1 MKLNKLFTFTLA
13 ALAMAACSNDDEPG
27 IGGGGQKGEI
37 IDAISI
43 AFTNSVA
50 PATRA
55 DKGEIEGVGTE
66 NNVYVAYL
74 FAKENDPQHEGAKVG
89 DWTVKRVAGD
99 SNAEDAD
106 VIAAIGEGDVA
117 TPGTKKNMCTFNGVR
132 QGDSVYVIVNDPQ
145 MTLATAQTLAH
156 QADKSEAAIR
166 AYISNLSKSYLND
179 LTVTADGKQT
189 KKYIMAGVSAIPT
202 NPNIPNGSTVKVSI
216 PLNRELAKV
225 FFNASVTTN
234 PVYEAYGKMAIKDA
248 NWDPTAGGIKD
259 PDGIVV
265 VRIPRRVSP
274 FTAQARDWYFP
285 QSADATA
292 KDWDVEGWLKAFA
305 GEKESAPGTAEVAGA
320 TPALNKG
327 EYNADAKEYRLTWV
341 VGEKA
346 LTDGEKANANSMV
359 YVKSDKLYSPYF
371 YVTPNYANN
380 AGCATVVVTQAT
392 YIGANTLL
400 EPTIT
405 EQMLKEA
412 LADVTFQ
419 TATSTDGSVTYDKLA
434 ADFWNTGANVTALVA
449 FLETNEA
456 YKLALRGETEQAKKE
471 AAITIKPNDKR
482 YYRADVANYSDDET
496 TSMKITERNTFY
508 HITGTITT
516 LGAKTI
522 EDAINSD
529 NIDMLVQV
537 VVKPWKYVVNN
548 INM

>member
-27 IGGGGQKGEI
+27 IDKGGQKGEL

-43 AFTNSVA
+43 AFTSSSA

-55 DKGEIEGVGTE
+55 DKGEIEGTGSE
-66 NNVYVAYL
+66 NDVYVAYL
-74 FAKENDPQHEGAKVG
+74 FAKENDPLHEGAKVG

-99 SNAEDAD
+99 ANAEDKD
-106 VIAAIGEGDVA
+106 VTTAITGGDVA

-132 QGDSVYVIVNDPQ
+132 QGDSVYVVVNDPQ

-156 QADKSEAAIR
+156 QGDKSEAAIR

-179 LTVTADGKQT
+179 LTVAIDGKQ
-189 KKYIMAGVSAIPT
+189 KGKYIMAGVSAIPT

-234 PVYEAYGKMAIKDA
+234 PVYEAYGKMAIEDTEWKPDG
-248 NWDPTAGGIKD
+248 TTED
-259 PDGIVV
+259 PDGSVV

-274 FTAQARDWYFP
+274 FKAQARDWYFP

-292 KDWDVEGWLKAFA
+292 KDWNVENWLKAFA
-305 GEKESAPGTAEVAGA
+305 GEKESAPTVAEVAGT

-327 EYNADAKEYRLTWV
+327 ECNADAKEYRLTWV

-346 LTDGEKANANSMV
+346 LADGGTPKETSIV

-371 YVTPNYANN
+371 YVTPNYADN

-405 EQMLKEA
+405 EEMLDKA
-412 LADVTFQ
+412 LQNDAFK
-419 TATSTDGSVTYDKLA
+419 TATSTDGTTKYDKLA
-434 ADFWNTGANVTALVA
+434 ADFWNTEKNVDALVA
-449 FLETNEA
+449 FLNTDEA
-456 YKLALRGETEQAKKE
+456 YKLALRGETEIAKQR
-471 AAITIKPNDKR
+471 AAITIQKNDKR

-516 LGAKTI
+516 LGAKSI

>member
-27 IGGGGQKGEI
+27 IDKGGQKGEL

-43 AFTNSVA
+43 AFTSSSA

-99 SNAEDAD
+99 SNTDDKD
-106 VIAAIGEGDVA
+106 VAAAIGEGDVA

-132 QGDSVYVIVNDPQ
+132 QGDSVYVVVNDPQ

-156 QADKSEAAIR
+156 QGDKSEAAIR
-166 AYISNLSKSYLND
+166 AYISNLSKSYLNE
-179 LTVTADGKQT
+179 LTVTKDGTQD

-234 PVYEAYGKMAIKDA
+234 PVYEAYGKMAIKDTE
-248 NWDPTAGGIKD
+248 WKPDGTTED

-292 KDWDVEGWLKAFA
+292 KDWNVEDWLKAFA
-305 GEKESAPGTAEVAGA
+305 GEKESVPGTAEASGA
-320 TPALNKG
+320 PALNKG

-341 VGEKA
+341 VGEKELA
-346 LTDGEKANANSMV
+346 DGIAPAAASMV

-371 YVTPNYANN
+371 YVTPNYADN

-392 YIGANTLL
+392 YIGVNTLL

-405 EQMLKEA
+405 EEMLDKA
-412 LADVTFQ
+412 LQNDAFK
-419 TATSTDGSVTYDKLA
+419 TATSTDGTTKYDKLA
-434 ADFWNTGANVTALVA
+434 ADFWNTDKNVEALVA
-449 FLETNEA
+449 FLETDEA
-456 YKLALRGETEQAKKE
+456 YKLALRGETDPAKKK
-471 AAITIKPNDKR
+471 AAITIQKNDKR

-516 LGAKTI
+516 LGAKSI

>member
-27 IGGGGQKGEI
+27 IDKGGQKGEL

-43 AFTNSVA
+43 AFTSSSA

-55 DKGEIEGVGTE
+55 DKGEIEGTGSE
-66 NNVYVAYL
+66 NDVYVAYL
-74 FAKENDPQHEGAKVG
+74 FAKENDPLHEGAKVG

-99 SNAEDAD
+99 ANAEDKD
-106 VIAAIGEGDVA
+106 VTTAITGGDVA

-132 QGDSVYVIVNDPQ
+132 QGDSVYVVVNDPQ

-156 QADKSEAAIR
+156 QGDKSEAAIR

-179 LTVTADGKQT
+179 LTVAIDGKQ
-189 KKYIMAGVSAIPT
+189 KGKYIMAGVSAIPT

-234 PVYEAYGKMAIKDA
+234 PVYEAYGKMAIEDTEWKPDG
-248 NWDPTAGGIKD
+248 TTED

-274 FTAQARDWYFP
+274 FKAQARDWYFP

-292 KDWDVEGWLKAFA
+292 KDWNVENWLKAFA
-305 GEKESAPGTAEVAGA
+305 GEKESAPGTAEVAGT

-327 EYNADAKEYRLTWV
+327 ECNADAKEYRLTWV

-346 LTDGEKANANSMV
+346 LADGGTPKETSIV

-371 YVTPNYANN
+371 YVTPNYADN

-405 EQMLKEA
+405 EEMLDKA
-412 LADVTFQ
+412 LQNDAFK
-419 TATSTDGSVTYDKLA
+419 TATSTDGTTKYDKLA
-434 ADFWNTGANVTALVA
+434 ADFWNTEKNVDALVA
-449 FLETNEA
+449 FLNTDEA
-456 YKLALRGETEQAKKE
+456 YKLALRGETEIAKQR
-471 AAITIKPNDKR
+471 AAITIQKNDKR

-516 LGAKTI
+516 LGAKSI

>member
-13 ALAMAACSNDDEPG
+13 VLAMAACSNDDEPG
-27 IGGGGQKGEI
+27 IDKGGQKGEL

-43 AFTNSVA
+43 AFTSSSA

-55 DKGEIEGVGTE
+55 DKGEIEGTGSE
-66 NNVYVAYL
+66 NDVYVAYL
-74 FAKENDPQHEGAKVG
+74 FAKENDPLHEGAKVG

-99 SNAEDAD
+99 ANAEDKD
-106 VIAAIGEGDVA
+106 VTTAITGGDVA

-132 QGDSVYVIVNDPQ
+132 QGDSVYVVVNDPQ

-156 QADKSEAAIR
+156 QGDKSEAAIR

-179 LTVTADGKQT
+179 LTVAIDGKQ
-189 KKYIMAGVSAIPT
+189 KGKYIMAGVSAIPT

-234 PVYEAYGKMAIKDA
+234 PVYEAYGKMAIEDTEWKPDG
-248 NWDPTAGGIKD
+248 TTED

-274 FTAQARDWYFP
+274 FKAQARDWYFP

-292 KDWDVEGWLKAFA
+292 KDWNVENWLKAFA
-305 GEKESAPGTAEVAGA
+305 GEKESAPTVAEVAGT

-327 EYNADAKEYRLTWV
+327 ECNADAKEYRLTWV

-346 LTDGEKANANSMV
+346 LADGGTPKETSIV

-371 YVTPNYANN
+371 YVTPNYADN

-405 EQMLKEA
+405 EEMLDKA
-412 LADVTFQ
+412 LQNDAFK
-419 TATSTDGSVTYDKLA
+419 TATSTDGTTKYDKLA
-434 ADFWNTGANVTALVA
+434 ADFWNTEKNVDALVA
-449 FLETNEA
+449 FLNTDEA
-456 YKLALRGETEQAKKE
+456 YKLALRGETEIAKQR
-471 AAITIKPNDKR
+471 AAITIQKNDKR

-516 LGAKTI
+516 LGAKSI

>member
-27 IGGGGQKGEI
+27 IDKGGQKGEL

-43 AFTNSVA
+43 AFTSSSA

-55 DKGEIEGVGTE
+55 DKGEIEGTGSE
-66 NNVYVAYL
+66 NDVYVAYL
-74 FAKENDPQHEGAKVG
+74 FAKENDPLHEGAKVG

-99 SNAEDAD
+99 SSADKDED
-106 VIAAIGEGDVA
+106 VSTAILGGDVA

-132 QGDSVYVIVNDPQ
+132 QGDSVYVVVNDPQ

-156 QADKSEAAIR
+156 QGDKSEAAIR

-179 LTVTADGKQT
+179 LTVAIDGNQD

-248 NWDPTAGGIKD
+248 EWENPTGTKD

-305 GEKESAPGTAEVAGA
+305 GEKESAPTVAEVAGT

-346 LTDGEKANANSMV
+346 LADGGTPAAASMV

-371 YVTPNYANN
+371 YVTPNYADN

-412 LADVTFQ
+412 LLDSDFK
-419 TATSTDGSVTYDKLA
+419 TATSTDGVTYDKLA
-434 ADFWNTGANVTALVA
+434 ADFWNTDKNVEALVT
-449 FLETNEA
+449 FLEKNPT
-456 YKLALRGETEQAKKE
+456 YKLALRDETELTKKK
-471 AAITIKPNDKR
+471 AAITIRPNDKR

-516 LGAKTI
+516 LGVKSI

>member
-27 IGGGGQKGEI
+27 IDKGGQKGEL

-43 AFTNSVA
+43 AFTSSSA

-55 DKGEIEGVGTE
+55 DKGEIEGTGSE
-66 NNVYVAYL
+66 NDVYVAYL
-74 FAKENDPQHEGAKVG
+74 FAKENEPLHEGAKVG

-99 SNAEDAD
+99 ANAEDKD
-106 VIAAIGEGDVA
+106 VATAITGGDVA

-132 QGDSVYVIVNDPQ
+132 QGDSVYVVVNDPQ

-156 QADKSEAAIR
+156 QGDKSEAAIR
-166 AYISNLSKSYLND
+166 AYISNLSKSYLNE
-179 LTVTADGKQT
+179 LTVTTDGTQD

-234 PVYEAYGKMAIKDA
+234 PVYEAYGKMAIQDTEWKPDG
-248 NWDPTAGGIKD
+248 TTED

-274 FTAQARDWYFP
+274 FKAQARDWYFP

-292 KDWDVEGWLKAFA
+292 KDWNVEDWLKAFA
-305 GEKESAPGTAEVAGA
+305 GEKNSEPAVAEVSG

-346 LTDGEKANANSMV
+346 LADGGTPTSMV

-371 YVTPNYANN
+371 YVTPNYADN

-405 EQMLKEA
+405 EEMLDKA
-412 LADVTFQ
+412 LQNDAFK
-419 TATSTDGSVTYDKLA
+419 TATSTDGTTKYDKLA
-434 ADFWNTGANVTALVA
+434 ADFWNTDKNVDALVA
-449 FLETNEA
+449 FLNTDEA
-456 YKLALRGETEQAKKE
+456 YKLALRGETEIAKQR
-471 AAITIKPNDKR
+471 AAITIQKNDKR

-516 LGAKTI
+516 LGAKSI

>member
-27 IGGGGQKGEI
+27 IDKGGQKGEL

-43 AFTNSVA
+43 AFTSSSA
-50 PATRA
+50 PATHA
-55 DKGEIEGVGTE
+55 DKGEIEGTGSE
-66 NNVYVAYL
+66 NDVYVAYL
-74 FAKENDPQHEGAKVG
+74 FAKENDPLHEGAKVG

-99 SNAEDAD
+99 ANAEDKD
-106 VIAAIGEGDVA
+106 VTTAITGGDVA

-132 QGDSVYVIVNDPQ
+132 QGDSVYVVVNDPQ

-156 QADKSEAAIR
+156 QGDKSEAAIR

-179 LTVTADGKQT
+179 LTVAIDGKQ
-189 KKYIMAGVSAIPT
+189 KGKYIMAGVSAIPT

-234 PVYEAYGKMAIKDA
+234 PVYEAYGKMAIEDTEWKPDG
-248 NWDPTAGGIKD
+248 TTED

-274 FTAQARDWYFP
+274 FKAQARDWYFP

-292 KDWDVEGWLKAFA
+292 KDWNVENWLKAFA
-305 GEKESAPGTAEVAGA
+305 GEKESAPTVAEVAGT

-327 EYNADAKEYRLTWV
+327 ECNADAKEYRLTWV

-346 LTDGEKANANSMV
+346 LADGGTPKETSIV

-371 YVTPNYANN
+371 YVTPNYADN

-405 EQMLKEA
+405 EEMLDKA
-412 LADVTFQ
+412 LQNDAFK
-419 TATSTDGSVTYDKLA
+419 TATSTDGTTKYDKLA
-434 ADFWNTGANVTALVA
+434 ADFWNTEKNVDALVA
-449 FLETNEA
+449 FLNTDEA
-456 YKLALRGETEQAKKE
+456 YKLALRGETEIAKQR
-471 AAITIKPNDKR
+471 AAITIQKNDKR

-516 LGAKTI
+516 LGAKSI

>member
-27 IGGGGQKGEI
+27 IDKGGQKGEL

-43 AFTNSVA
+43 AFTSSSA

-99 SNAEDAD
+99 SNTDDKD
-106 VIAAIGEGDVA
+106 VAAAIGEGDVA

-132 QGDSVYVIVNDPQ
+132 QGDSVYVVVNDPQ

-156 QADKSEAAIR
+156 QGDKSEAAIR
-166 AYISNLSKSYLND
+166 AYISNLSKSYLNE
-179 LTVTADGKQT
+179 LTVTKDGTQD

-234 PVYEAYGKMAIKDA
+234 PVYEAYGKMAIKDTE
-248 NWDPTAGGIKD
+248 WKPDGTTED

-292 KDWDVEGWLKAFA
+292 KDWNVEDWLKAFA
-305 GEKESAPGTAEVAGA
+305 GEKESVPGTAEASGA
-320 TPALNKG
+320 PALNKG

-341 VGEKA
+341 VGEKELA
-346 LTDGEKANANSMV
+346 DGIAPAAASMV
-359 YVKSDKLYSPYF
+359 YVKSGKLYSPYF
-371 YVTPNYANN
+371 YVTPNYADN

-392 YIGANTLL
+392 YIGVNTLL

-405 EQMLKEA
+405 EEMLDKA
-412 LADVTFQ
+412 LQNDAFK
-419 TATSTDGSVTYDKLA
+419 TATSTDGTTKYDKLA
-434 ADFWNTGANVTALVA
+434 ADFWNTDKNVEALVA
-449 FLETNEA
+449 FLETDEA
-456 YKLALRGETEQAKKE
+456 YKLALRGETDPAKKK
-471 AAITIKPNDKR
+471 AAITIQKNDKR

-516 LGAKTI
+516 LGAKSI

>member
-27 IGGGGQKGEI
+27 IDKGGQKGEL

-43 AFTNSVA
+43 AFTSSSA

-55 DKGEIEGVGTE
+55 DKGEIEGTGSE
-66 NNVYVAYL
+66 NDVYVAYL
-74 FAKENDPQHEGAKVG
+74 FAKENEPLHEGAKVG

-99 SNAEDAD
+99 SSVDKDED
-106 VIAAIGEGDVA
+106 VSTAIQGGDVA

-132 QGDSVYVIVNDPQ
+132 QGDSVYVVVNDPQ

-156 QADKSEAAIR
+156 QGDKSEAAIR

-179 LTVTADGKQT
+179 LTVAIDGKQ
-189 KKYIMAGVSAIPT
+189 KGKYIMAGVSAIPT

-234 PVYEAYGKMAIKDA
+234 PVYEAYGKMAIKDTE
-248 NWDPTAGGIKD
+248 WKPDGTTED

-274 FTAQARDWYFP
+274 FKAQARDWYFP

-305 GEKESAPGTAEVAGA
+305 GESQSAPGTPEVSG

-327 EYNADAKEYRLTWV
+327 EHNADAKEYRLTWV

-346 LTDGEKANANSMV
+346 LADGGTPQETSIV

-371 YVTPNYANN
+371 YVTPNYADN

-405 EQMLKEA
+405 EEMLDKA
-412 LADVTFQ
+412 LQNDAFK
-419 TATSTDGSVTYDKLA
+419 TATSTDGTTKYDKLA
-434 ADFWNTGANVTALVA
+434 ADFWNTEKNVDALVA
-449 FLETNEA
+449 FLNTEEA
-456 YKLALRGETEQAKKE
+456 YKLALRGETEIAKQR
-471 AAITIKPNDKR
+471 AAITIQKNDKR

-516 LGAKTI
+516 LGAKSI

>member
-27 IGGGGQKGEI
+27 IDKGGQKGEL

-43 AFTNSVA
+43 AFTSSSA

-55 DKGEIEGVGTE
+55 DKGEIEGTGSE
-66 NNVYVAYL
+66 NDVYVAYL
-74 FAKENDPQHEGAKVG
+74 FAKENDPLHEGAKVG

-99 SNAEDAD
+99 ANAEDKD
-106 VIAAIGEGDVA
+106 VTTAITGGDVA

-132 QGDSVYVIVNDPQ
+132 QGDSVYVVVNDPQ

-156 QADKSEAAIR
+156 QGDKSEAAIR

-179 LTVTADGKQT
+179 LTVAIDGKQ
-189 KKYIMAGVSAIPT
+189 KGKYIMAGVSAIPT

-234 PVYEAYGKMAIKDA
+234 PVYEAYGKMAIEDTEWKPDG
-248 NWDPTAGGIKD
+248 TTED

-274 FTAQARDWYFP
+274 FKAQARDWYFP

-292 KDWDVEGWLKAFA
+292 KDWNVENWLKAFA
-305 GEKESAPGTAEVAGA
+305 GEKESAPTVAEVAGT

-327 EYNADAKEYRLTWV
+327 ECNADAKEYRLTWV

-346 LTDGEKANANSMV
+346 LADGGTPKETSIV

-371 YVTPNYANN
+371 YVTPNYADN

-405 EQMLKEA
+405 EEMLDKA
-412 LADVTFQ
+412 LQNDAFK
-419 TATSTDGSVTYDKLA
+419 TATSTDGTTKYDKLA
-434 ADFWNTGANVTALVA
+434 ADFWNTEKNVDALVA
-449 FLETNEA
+449 FLNTDEA
-456 YKLALRGETEQAKKE
+456 YKLALRGETEIAKQR
-471 AAITIKPNDKR
+471 AAITIQKNDKR

-516 LGAKTI
+516 LGAKSI

>member
-37 IDAISI
+37 IDAINI
-43 AFTNSVA
+43 AFTNSTA

-99 SNAEDAD
+99 NNAEDAD
-106 VIAAIGEGDVA
+106 VVAAIGEGDVA

-166 AYISNLSKSYLND
+166 GYISNLSKSYLND
-179 LTVTADGKQT
+179 LTVTADGKQA

-234 PVYEAYGKMAIKDA
+234 PVYEAYGKMAIKDTE
-248 NWDPTAGGIKD
+248 WKPDGSTAD
-259 PDGIVV
+259 ADGIVV

-305 GEKESAPGTAEVAGA
+305 GEKESVPGTAEAAG

-346 LTDGEKANANSMV
+346 LTDGEKASESSMV

-371 YVTPNYANN
+371 YVTPNYADN

-392 YIGANTLL
+392 YIGTNTLL

-412 LADVTFQ
+412 LADVDFQ
-419 TATSTDGSVTYDKLA
+419 TTTSTNGSVTYDKLA

-449 FLETNEA
+449 FLETNET

-516 LGAKTI
+516 LGAKSI

>member
-27 IGGGGQKGEI
+27 IDKGGQKGEL

-43 AFTNSVA
+43 AFTSSSA

-55 DKGEIEGVGTE
+55 DKGEIEGTGSE
-66 NNVYVAYL
+66 NDVYVAYL
-74 FAKENDPQHEGAKVG
+74 FAKENEPLHEGAKVG

-99 SNAEDAD
+99 SSADKDED
-106 VIAAIGEGDVA
+106 VSTAIQGGDVA

-132 QGDSVYVIVNDPQ
+132 QGDSVYVVVNDPQ

-156 QADKSEAAIR
+156 QGDKSEAAIR

-179 LTVTADGKQT
+179 LTVATDGTQD

-234 PVYEAYGKMAIKDA
+234 PVYEAYGKMAIQDTEWKPDGT
-248 NWDPTAGGIKD
+248 TAD

-274 FTAQARDWYFP
+274 FKAQARDWYFP

-292 KDWDVEGWLKAFA
+292 KDWNVEGWLKAFA
-305 GEKESAPGTAEVAGA
+305 GESQSAPGTPEVSG
-320 TPALNKG
+320 TSALNKE
-327 EYNADAKEYRLTWV
+327 EYNADAKEYRLTWI

-346 LTDGEKANANSMV
+346 LADGGTPTSMV

-371 YVTPNYANN
+371 YVTPNYADN

-392 YIGANTLL
+392 YIGLNTLL

-405 EQMLKEA
+405 EQMLSEA
-412 LADVTFQ
+412 LDDSDFQ
-419 TATSTDGSVTYDKLA
+419 TATSTDGSVKYDKLA

-449 FLETNEA
+449 FLEKNAT

-516 LGAKTI
+516 LGAKSI

>member
-27 IGGGGQKGEI
+27 IDKGGQKGEL

-43 AFTNSVA
+43 AFTSSSA

-55 DKGEIEGVGTE
+55 DKGEIEGTGSE
-66 NNVYVAYL
+66 NDVYVAYL
-74 FAKENDPQHEGAKVG
+74 FAKENDPLHEGAKVG

-99 SNAEDAD
+99 ANAEDKD
-106 VIAAIGEGDVA
+106 VTTAITGGDVA

-132 QGDSVYVIVNDPQ
+132 QGDSVYVVVNDPQ

-156 QADKSEAAIR
+156 QGDKSEAAIR

-179 LTVTADGKQT
+179 LTVAIDGKQ
-189 KKYIMAGVSAIPT
+189 KGKYIMAGVSAIPT

-234 PVYEAYGKMAIKDA
+234 PVYEAYGKMAIEDTEWKPDG
-248 NWDPTAGGIKD
+248 TTED

-274 FTAQARDWYFP
+274 FKAQARDWYFP

-305 GEKESAPGTAEVAGA
+305 GESQSVPGTAEVPG
-320 TPALNKG
+320 TTLALNKG

-346 LTDGEKANANSMV
+346 LADGATPAAASMV

-371 YVTPNYANN
+371 YVTPNYADN

-392 YIGANTLL
+392 YIGSNTLL

-405 EQMLKEA
+405 EEMLDKA
-412 LADVTFQ
+412 LQNDAFK
-419 TATSTDGSVTYDKLA
+419 TATSTDGTTKYDKLA
-434 ADFWNTGANVTALVA
+434 ADFWDDETNVDALVA
-449 FLETNEA
+449 FLNTDEA
-456 YKLALRGETEQAKKE
+456 YKLALRGETEIANQR
-471 AAITIKPNDKR
+471 AAITIQKNDKR

-516 LGAKTI
+516 LGAKSI

>member
-1 MKLNKLFTFTLA
+1 M
-13 ALAMAACSNDDEPG
+13 E
-27 IGGGGQKGEI
+27 
-37 IDAISI
+37 
-43 AFTNSVA
+43 
-50 PATRA
+50 
-55 DKGEIEGVGTE
+55 
-66 NNVYVAYL
+66 
-74 FAKENDPQHEGAKVG
+74 
-89 DWTVKRVAGD
+89 
-99 SNAEDAD
+99 
-106 VIAAIGEGDVA
+106 
-117 TPGTKKNMCTFNGVR
+117 
-132 QGDSVYVIVNDPQ
+132 
-145 MTLATAQTLAH
+145 
-156 QADKSEAAIR
+156 
-166 AYISNLSKSYLND
+166 
-179 LTVTADGKQT
+179 
-189 KKYIMAGVSAIPT
+189 
-202 NPNIPNGSTVKVSI
+202 
-216 PLNRELAKV
+216 
-225 FFNASVTTN
+225 
-234 PVYEAYGKMAIKDA
+234 IKDTE
-248 NWDPTAGGIKD
+248 WKPDGTTAD

-292 KDWDVEGWLKAFA
+292 KDWDVEHWLKAFA
-305 GEKESAPGTAEVAGA
+305 GEKESAPTVAEVPGT

-341 VGEKA
+341 VGEKELA
-346 LTDGEKANANSMV
+346 DGVTPQETSMV

-371 YVTPNYANN
+371 YVTPNYADN

-405 EQMLKEA
+405 EEMLDKA
-412 LADVTFQ
+412 LRNDAFK
-419 TATSTDGSVTYDKLA
+419 TATSTDGTTKYDKLA
-434 ADFWNTGANVTALVA
+434 ADFWNAEKNVDALVA
-449 FLETNEA
+449 FLNTDEA
-456 YKLALRGETEQAKKE
+456 YKLALRGETEIAKQR
-471 AAITIKPNDKR
+471 AAITIQKNDKR

-516 LGAKTI
+516 LGAKSI

>member
-27 IGGGGQKGEI
+27 IDKGGQKGEL

-43 AFTNSVA
+43 AFTSSSA

-55 DKGEIEGVGTE
+55 DKGEIEGTGSE
-66 NNVYVAYL
+66 NDVYVAYL
-74 FAKENDPQHEGAKVG
+74 FAKENDPLHEGAKVG

-99 SNAEDAD
+99 ANAEDKD
-106 VIAAIGEGDVA
+106 VTTAITGGDVA

-132 QGDSVYVIVNDPQ
+132 QGDSVYVVVNDPQ

-156 QADKSEAAIR
+156 QGDKSEAAIR

-179 LTVTADGKQT
+179 LTVAIDGKQ
-189 KKYIMAGVSAIPT
+189 KGKYIMAGVSAIPT

-234 PVYEAYGKMAIKDA
+234 PVYEAYGKMAIEDTEWKPDG
-248 NWDPTAGGIKD
+248 TIED

-274 FTAQARDWYFP
+274 FKAQARDWYFP

-292 KDWDVEGWLKAFA
+292 KDWNVENWLKAFA
-305 GEKESAPGTAEVAGA
+305 GEKESAPTVAEVAGT

-327 EYNADAKEYRLTWV
+327 ECNADAKEYRLTWV

-346 LTDGEKANANSMV
+346 LADGGTPKETSIV

-371 YVTPNYANN
+371 YVTPNYADN

-405 EQMLKEA
+405 EEMLDKA
-412 LADVTFQ
+412 LQNDAFK
-419 TATSTDGSVTYDKLA
+419 TATSTDGTTKYDKLA
-434 ADFWNTGANVTALVA
+434 ADFWNTEKNVDALVA
-449 FLETNEA
+449 FLNTDEA
-456 YKLALRGETEQAKKE
+456 YKLALRGETEIAKQR
-471 AAITIKPNDKR
+471 AAITIQKNDKR

-516 LGAKTI
+516 LGAKSI

>member
-27 IGGGGQKGEI
+27 IDKGGQKGEL

-43 AFTNSVA
+43 AFTSSSA

-55 DKGEIEGVGTE
+55 DKGEIEGTGSE
-66 NNVYVAYL
+66 NDVYVAYL
-74 FAKENDPQHEGAKVG
+74 FAKENDPLHEGAKVG

-99 SNAEDAD
+99 SSADKDED
-106 VIAAIGEGDVA
+106 VSTAIQGGDVA

-132 QGDSVYVIVNDPQ
+132 QGDSVYVVVNDPQ

-156 QADKSEAAIR
+156 QGDKSEAAIR
-166 AYISNLSKSYLND
+166 AYISNLSKSYLNE
-179 LTVTADGKQT
+179 LTVTKDGTQD

-234 PVYEAYGKMAIKDA
+234 PVYEAYGKMAIKDTE
-248 NWDPTAGGIKD
+248 WKPDGTTED

-292 KDWDVEGWLKAFA
+292 KDWNVEDWLKAFA
-305 GEKESAPGTAEVAGA
+305 GEKNSEPAVAEASG

-346 LTDGEKANANSMV
+346 LADGATPADASMV

-371 YVTPNYANN
+371 YVTPNYADT

-405 EQMLKEA
+405 EEMLDKA
-412 LADVTFQ
+412 LQNDAFK
-419 TATSTDGSVTYDKLA
+419 TATSTDGSVKYDKLA
-434 ADFWNTGANVTALVA
+434 ADFWNTEKNVDALVA
-449 FLETNEA
+449 FLETDEA
-456 YKLALRGETEQAKKE
+456 YKLALRGETEIAKQR
-471 AAITIKPNDKR
+471 AAITIQKNDKR

-516 LGAKTI
+516 LGAKSI

>member
-37 IDAISI
+37 IDAINI
-43 AFTNSVA
+43 AFTNSTA

-99 SNAEDAD
+99 NNAEDAD
-106 VIAAIGEGDVA
+106 VVAAIGEGDVA

-166 AYISNLSKSYLND
+166 GYISNLSKSYLND
-179 LTVTADGKQT
+179 LTVTADGKQA

-234 PVYEAYGKMAIKDA
+234 PVYEAYGKMAIKDTE
-248 NWDPTAGGIKD
+248 WKPDGSTAD
-259 PDGIVV
+259 ADGIVV

-305 GEKESAPGTAEVAGA
+305 GEKESVPGTAEAAG

-346 LTDGEKANANSMV
+346 LTDGEKASESSMV

-371 YVTPNYANN
+371 YVTPNYADN

-392 YIGANTLL
+392 YIGTNTLL

-412 LADVTFQ
+412 LADATFQ

>member
-27 IGGGGQKGEI
+27 IDKGGQKGEL

-43 AFTNSVA
+43 AFTSSSA

-55 DKGEIEGVGTE
+55 DKGEIEGTGSE
-66 NNVYVAYL
+66 NDVYVAYL
-74 FAKENDPQHEGAKVG
+74 FAKENEPLHEGAKVG

-99 SNAEDAD
+99 ANAEDKD
-106 VIAAIGEGDVA
+106 VATAITGGDVA

-132 QGDSVYVIVNDPQ
+132 QGDSVYVVVNDPQ

-156 QADKSEAAIR
+156 QGDKSEAAIR
-166 AYISNLSKSYLND
+166 AYISNLSKNYLNE
-179 LTVTADGKQT
+179 LTVTRDGTQD

-248 NWDPTAGGIKD
+248 VWENPTGTAD

-274 FTAQARDWYFP
+274 FKAQARDWYFP

-292 KDWDVEGWLKAFA
+292 KDWKVEDWLKAFA
-305 GEKESAPGTAEVAGA
+305 GEQNSAPSTAEVPGT

-327 EYNADAKEYRLTWV
+327 ECNADAKEYRLTWV

-346 LTDGEKANANSMV
+346 LADGDTPQETSIV

-371 YVTPNYANN
+371 YVTPNYADN

-392 YIGANTLL
+392 YIGTHTLL

-405 EQMLKEA
+405 EEMLDKA
-412 LADVTFQ
+412 LQNDAFK
-419 TATSTDGSVTYDKLA
+419 TATSTDGTTKYDKLA
-434 ADFWNTGANVTALVA
+434 ADFWDDETNVDALVA
-449 FLETNEA
+449 FLNTDEA
-456 YKLALRGETEQAKKE
+456 YKLALRGETEIAKQR
-471 AAITIKPNDKR
+471 AAITIQKNDKR

-516 LGAKTI
+516 LGAKSI

>member
-27 IGGGGQKGEI
+27 IDKGGQKGEL

-43 AFTNSVA
+43 AFTSSSA

-55 DKGEIEGVGTE
+55 DKGEIEGTGSE
-66 NNVYVAYL
+66 NDVYVAYL
-74 FAKENDPQHEGAKVG
+74 FAKENEPLHEGAKVG

-99 SNAEDAD
+99 ANAEDKD
-106 VIAAIGEGDVA
+106 VTTAITGGDVA

-132 QGDSVYVIVNDPQ
+132 QGDSVYVVVNDPQ

-156 QADKSEAAIR
+156 QGDKSEAAIR

-179 LTVTADGKQT
+179 LTVAIDGKQ
-189 KKYIMAGVSAIPT
+189 KGKYIMAGVSAIPT

-248 NWDPTAGGIKD
+248 VWENPTGTAD

-274 FTAQARDWYFP
+274 FKAQARDWYFP

-292 KDWDVEGWLKAFA
+292 KDWKVEDWLKAFA
-305 GEKESAPGTAEVAGA
+305 GEQNSAPGTAEVPGT

-327 EYNADAKEYRLTWV
+327 ECNADAKEYRLTWV

-346 LTDGEKANANSMV
+346 LADGDTPQETSIV

-371 YVTPNYANN
+371 YVTPNYADN

-392 YIGANTLL
+392 YIGTHTLL

-405 EQMLKEA
+405 EEMLDKA
-412 LADVTFQ
+412 LQNDAFK
-419 TATSTDGSVTYDKLA
+419 TATSTDGTTKYDKLA
-434 ADFWNTGANVTALVA
+434 ADFWDDETNVDALVA
-449 FLETNEA
+449 FLNTDEA
-456 YKLALRGETEQAKKE
+456 YKLALRGETEIAKQR
-471 AAITIKPNDKR
+471 AAITIQKNDKR

-516 LGAKTI
+516 LGAKSI

>member
-27 IGGGGQKGEI
+27 IDKGGQKGEL

-43 AFTNSVA
+43 AFTSSSA

-55 DKGEIEGVGTE
+55 DKGEIEGTGSE
-66 NNVYVAYL
+66 NDVYVAYL
-74 FAKENDPQHEGAKVG
+74 FAKENDPLHEGAKVG

-99 SNAEDAD
+99 ANAEDKD
-106 VIAAIGEGDVA
+106 VTTAITGGDVA

-132 QGDSVYVIVNDPQ
+132 QGDSVYVVMNDPQ

-156 QADKSEAAIR
+156 QGDKSEAAIR

-179 LTVTADGKQT
+179 LTVAIDGKQ
-189 KKYIMAGVSAIPT
+189 KGKYIMAGVSAIPT

-234 PVYEAYGKMAIKDA
+234 PVYEAYGKMAIEDTEWKPDG
-248 NWDPTAGGIKD
+248 TTED

-274 FTAQARDWYFP
+274 FKAQARDWYFP

-292 KDWDVEGWLKAFA
+292 KDWNVENWLKAFA
-305 GEKESAPGTAEVAGA
+305 GEKESAPTVAEVAGT

-327 EYNADAKEYRLTWV
+327 ECNADAKEYRLTWV

-346 LTDGEKANANSMV
+346 LADGGTPKETSIV

-371 YVTPNYANN
+371 YVTPNYADN

-405 EQMLKEA
+405 EEMLDKA
-412 LADVTFQ
+412 LQNDAFK
-419 TATSTDGSVTYDKLA
+419 TATSTDGTTKYDKLA
-434 ADFWNTGANVTALVA
+434 ADFWNTEKNVDALVA
-449 FLETNEA
+449 FLNTDEA
-456 YKLALRGETEQAKKE
+456 YKLALRGETEIAKQR
-471 AAITIKPNDKR
+471 AAITIQKNDKR

-516 LGAKTI
+516 LGAKSI

>member
-27 IGGGGQKGEI
+27 IDKGGQKGEL

-43 AFTNSVA
+43 AFTSSSA

-55 DKGEIEGVGTE
+55 DKGEIEGTGSE
-66 NNVYVAYL
+66 NDVYVAYL
-74 FAKENDPQHEGAKVG
+74 FAKENDPLHEGTKVG

-99 SNAEDAD
+99 ANAEDKD
-106 VIAAIGEGDVA
+106 VTTAITGGDVA

-132 QGDSVYVIVNDPQ
+132 QGDSVYVVVNDPQ

-156 QADKSEAAIR
+156 QGDKSEAAIR

-179 LTVTADGKQT
+179 LTVAIDGKQ
-189 KKYIMAGVSAIPT
+189 KGKYIMAGVSAIPT

-234 PVYEAYGKMAIKDA
+234 PVYEAYGKMAIEDTEWKPDG
-248 NWDPTAGGIKD
+248 TTED

-274 FTAQARDWYFP
+274 FKAQARDWYFP

-292 KDWDVEGWLKAFA
+292 KDWNVENWLKAFA
-305 GEKESAPGTAEVAGA
+305 GEKESAPTVAEVAGT

-327 EYNADAKEYRLTWV
+327 ECNADAKEYRLTWV

-346 LTDGEKANANSMV
+346 LADGGTPKETSIV

-371 YVTPNYANN
+371 YVTPNYADN

-405 EQMLKEA
+405 EEMLDKA
-412 LADVTFQ
+412 LQNDAFK
-419 TATSTDGSVTYDKLA
+419 TATSTDGTTKYDKLA
-434 ADFWNTGANVTALVA
+434 ADFWNTEKNVDALVA
-449 FLETNEA
+449 FLNTDEA
-456 YKLALRGETEQAKKE
+456 YKLALRGETEIAKQR
-471 AAITIKPNDKR
+471 AAITIQKNDKR

-516 LGAKTI
+516 LGAKSI

>member
-27 IGGGGQKGEI
+27 IDKGGQKGEL

-43 AFTNSVA
+43 AFTSSSA

-55 DKGEIEGVGTE
+55 DKGEIEGTGSE
-66 NNVYVAYL
+66 NDVYVAYL
-74 FAKENDPQHEGAKVG
+74 FAKENDPLHEGAKVG

-99 SNAEDAD
+99 ASADKDED
-106 VIAAIGEGDVA
+106 VSTAIQGGDVA

-132 QGDSVYVIVNDPQ
+132 QGDSVYVVVNDPQ

-156 QADKSEAAIR
+156 QGDKSEAAIR

-179 LTVTADGKQT
+179 LTVAIDGKQ
-189 KKYIMAGVSAIPT
+189 KGKYIMAGVSAIPT

-234 PVYEAYGKMAIKDA
+234 PVYEAYGKMAIKDTE
-248 NWDPTAGGIKD
+248 WKPDGTTED

-305 GEKESAPGTAEVAGA
+305 GESQSAPGTPEVSG

-327 EYNADAKEYRLTWV
+327 EHNADAKEYRLTWV
-341 VGEKA
+341 VGEKELA
-346 LTDGEKANANSMV
+346 DGIAPAATSMV
-359 YVKSDKLYSPYF
+359 YVKSGKLYSPYF
-371 YVTPNYANN
+371 YVTPNYADN

-392 YIGANTLL
+392 YIGVNTLL

-412 LADVTFQ
+412 LLDSDFK
-419 TATSTDGSVTYDKLA
+419 TATSTDGVTYDELA

-449 FLETNEA
+449 FLEKNAT
-456 YKLALRGETEQAKKE
+456 YKLALRGETDPSKKE

-516 LGAKTI
+516 LGAKSI

>member
-27 IGGGGQKGEI
+27 IDKGGQKGEL

-43 AFTNSVA
+43 AFTSSSA

-55 DKGEIEGVGTE
+55 DKGEIEGTGSE
-66 NNVYVAYL
+66 NDVYVAYL

-99 SNAEDAD
+99 ASVDKDED
-106 VIAAIGEGDVA
+106 VSTAIQGGDVA

-132 QGDSVYVIVNDPQ
+132 QGDSVYVVVNDPQ

-156 QADKSEAAIR
+156 QGDKSEAAIR
-166 AYISNLSKSYLND
+166 AYISNLSKSYLNE
-179 LTVTADGKQT
+179 LTVTKDGTQD

-234 PVYEAYGKMAIKDA
+234 PVYEAYGKMAIKDTE
-248 NWDPTAGGIKD
+248 WKPDGTTAD

-292 KDWDVEGWLKAFA
+292 KDWNVEDWLKAFA
-305 GEKESAPGTAEVAGA
+305 GEKESVPGTAEASE

-341 VGEKA
+341 VGEKELA
-346 LTDGEKANANSMV
+346 DGIAPAATSMV
-359 YVKSDKLYSPYF
+359 YVKSGKLYSPYF
-371 YVTPNYANN
+371 YVTPNYADN

-412 LADVTFQ
+412 LLDSDFK
-419 TATSTDGSVTYDKLA
+419 TATSTDGVTYDKLA

-449 FLETNEA
+449 FLEKNAT

-516 LGAKTI
+516 LGAKSI

>member
-1 MKLNKLFTFTLA
+1 
-13 ALAMAACSNDDEPG
+13 
-27 IGGGGQKGEI
+27 
-37 IDAISI
+37 
-43 AFTNSVA
+43 
-50 PATRA
+50 
-55 DKGEIEGVGTE
+55 
-66 NNVYVAYL
+66 
-74 FAKENDPQHEGAKVG
+74 
-89 DWTVKRVAGD
+89 
-99 SNAEDAD
+99 
-106 VIAAIGEGDVA
+106 
-117 TPGTKKNMCTFNGVR
+117 
-132 QGDSVYVIVNDPQ
+132 
-145 MTLATAQTLAH
+145 
-156 QADKSEAAIR
+156 
-166 AYISNLSKSYLND
+166 
-179 LTVTADGKQT
+179 
-189 KKYIMAGVSAIPT
+189 MAGVSAIPT

-234 PVYEAYGKMAIKDA
+234 PVYEAYGKMAIKDGVWE
-248 NWDPTAGGIKD
+248 NPTGTKD

-292 KDWDVEGWLKAFA
+292 KDWNVEDWLKAFA
-305 GEKESAPGTAEVAGA
+305 GEKESVPGTVEASG

-346 LTDGEKANANSMV
+346 LADGDTPADASMV

-371 YVTPNYANN
+371 YVTPNYADN

-412 LADVTFQ
+412 LDDSDFKD
-419 TATSTDGSVTYDKLA
+419 ATSVPAGTTYDKLA

-449 FLETNEA
+449 FLEKNAT
-456 YKLALRGETEQAKKE
+456 YKLALRGETEQDKKE

-516 LGAKTI
+516 LGAKSI

>member
-27 IGGGGQKGEI
+27 IDKGGQKGEL

-43 AFTNSVA
+43 AFTSSSA

-55 DKGEIEGVGTE
+55 DKGEIEGTGSE
-66 NNVYVAYL
+66 NDVYVAYL
-74 FAKENDPQHEGAKVG
+74 FAKENDPLHEGAKVG

-99 SNAEDAD
+99 SSADKDED
-106 VIAAIGEGDVA
+106 VSTAIQGGDVA

-132 QGDSVYVIVNDPQ
+132 QGDSVYVVVNDPQ

-156 QADKSEAAIR
+156 QGDKSEAAIR
-166 AYISNLSKSYLND
+166 AYISNLSKSYLNE
-179 LTVTADGKQT
+179 LTVTKDGTQD

-225 FFNASVTTN
+225 FFNTSVTTN
-234 PVYEAYGKMAIKDA
+234 PVYEAYGKMAIKDTE
-248 NWDPTAGGIKD
+248 WKPDGTTED

-292 KDWDVEGWLKAFA
+292 KDWNVEDWLKAFA
-305 GEKESAPGTAEVAGA
+305 GEKNSEPAVAEASG

-346 LTDGEKANANSMV
+346 LADGATPADASMV

-371 YVTPNYANN
+371 YVTPNYADN

-405 EQMLKEA
+405 EEMLDKA
-412 LADVTFQ
+412 LQNDAFK
-419 TATSTDGSVTYDKLA
+419 TATSTDGSVKYDKLA
-434 ADFWNTGANVTALVA
+434 ADFWNTEKNVDALVA
-449 FLETNEA
+449 FLETDEA
-456 YKLALRGETEQAKKE
+456 YKLALRGETEIAKQR
-471 AAITIKPNDKR
+471 AAITIQKNDKR

-516 LGAKTI
+516 LGAKSI

>member
-27 IGGGGQKGEI
+27 IDKGGQKGEL

-43 AFTNSVA
+43 AFTSSSA

-99 SNAEDAD
+99 ANTDDKD
-106 VIAAIGEGDVA
+106 VAAAIGEGDVA

-132 QGDSVYVIVNDPQ
+132 QGDSVYVVVNDPQ

-156 QADKSEAAIR
+156 QGDKSEAAIR
-166 AYISNLSKSYLND
+166 AYISNLSKSYLNE
-179 LTVTADGKQT
+179 LTVTKDGTQG

-248 NWDPTAGGIKD
+248 EWENPTGTKD

-305 GEKESAPGTAEVAGA
+305 GEEESAPTVAEVPGT

-346 LTDGEKANANSMV
+346 LADGATPAAASMV

-371 YVTPNYANN
+371 YVTPNYADN

-392 YIGANTLL
+392 YIGAHTLL

-412 LADVTFQ
+412 LNNDAFK

-434 ADFWNTGANVTALVA
+434 ADFWDTGANVTALVA
-449 FLETNEA
+449 FLETNEV
-456 YKLALRGETEQAKKE
+456 YKLALRGETEQSKKE

-516 LGAKTI
+516 LGAKSI

>member
-1 MKLNKLFTFTLA
+1 
-13 ALAMAACSNDDEPG
+13 MAACSNDDEPG
-27 IGGGGQKGEI
+27 IDNGGQKGEL

-43 AFTNSVA
+43 AFTNSTA

-99 SNAEDAD
+99 NGAEDTG
-106 VIAAIGEGDVA
+106 VTTAIGEGDVA

-234 PVYEAYGKMAIKDA
+234 PVYEAYGKMEIKDA
-248 NWDPTAGGIKD
+248 EWENPTSTKD

-274 FTAQARDWYFP
+274 FTAQTRDWYFP

-305 GEKESAPGTAEVAGA
+305 GEKESAPTIAEVPGT

-346 LTDGEKANANSMV
+346 LADGGTPAAASMV

-371 YVTPNYANN
+371 YVTPNYADN

-392 YIGANTLL
+392 YIGTHTLL

-412 LADVTFQ
+412 LADGTFQ
-419 TATSTDGSVTYDKLA
+419 GATSTDGSVTYDKLA
-434 ADFWNTGANVTALVA
+434 ADFWDKADNVTALVA
-449 FLETNEA
+449 FLETNET

-508 HITGTITT
+508 HITGTIST
-516 LGAKTI
+516 LGAKSI

>member
-1 MKLNKLFTFTLA
+1 M
-13 ALAMAACSNDDEPG
+13 
-27 IGGGGQKGEI
+27 
-37 IDAISI
+37 
-43 AFTNSVA
+43 
-50 PATRA
+50 
-55 DKGEIEGVGTE
+55 
-66 NNVYVAYL
+66 
-74 FAKENDPQHEGAKVG
+74 
-89 DWTVKRVAGD
+89 
-99 SNAEDAD
+99 
-106 VIAAIGEGDVA
+106 A

-132 QGDSVYVIVNDPQ
+132 QGDSVYVVVNDPQ

-156 QADKSEAAIR
+156 QGDKSEAAIR
-166 AYISNLSKSYLND
+166 AYISNLSKSYLNE
-179 LTVTADGKQT
+179 LTVTRDGTQD

-234 PVYEAYGKMAIKDA
+234 PVYEAYGKMAIKDVVWE
-248 NWDPTAGGIKD
+248 NPTGTAD

-274 FTAQARDWYFP
+274 FKAQARDWYFP

-292 KDWDVEGWLKAFA
+292 KDWKVEDWLKAFA
-305 GEKESAPGTAEVAGA
+305 GEKESAPTVAEVPG
-320 TPALNKG
+320 TTLALNKG
-327 EYNADAKEYRLTWV
+327 ECNADAKEYRLTWV

-346 LTDGEKANANSMV
+346 LADGDTPQETSIV

-371 YVTPNYANN
+371 YVTPNYADN

-392 YIGANTLL
+392 YIGTHTLL

-405 EQMLKEA
+405 EEMLDKA
-412 LADVTFQ
+412 LQNDAFK
-419 TATSTDGSVTYDKLA
+419 TATSTDGTTKYDKLA
-434 ADFWNTGANVTALVA
+434 ADFWDDETNVDALVA
-449 FLETNEA
+449 FLNTDEA
-456 YKLALRGETEQAKKE
+456 YKLALRGETEIAKQR
-471 AAITIKPNDKR
+471 AAITIQKNDKR

-516 LGAKTI
+516 LGAKSI

>member
-27 IGGGGQKGEI
+27 IDKGGQKGEL

-43 AFTNSVA
+43 AFTSSSA

-55 DKGEIEGVGTE
+55 DKGEIEGTGSE
-66 NNVYVAYL
+66 NDVYVAYL
-74 FAKENDPQHEGAKVG
+74 FAKENDPLHEGAKVG

-99 SNAEDAD
+99 ANAEDKD
-106 VIAAIGEGDVA
+106 VTTAITGGDVA

-132 QGDSVYVIVNDPQ
+132 QGDSVYVVVNDPQ

-156 QADKSEAAIR
+156 QGDKSEAAIR

-179 LTVTADGKQT
+179 LTVAIDGKQ
-189 KKYIMAGVSAIPT
+189 KGKYIMAGVSAIPT

-234 PVYEAYGKMAIKDA
+234 PVYEAYGKMAIEDTEWKPDG
-248 NWDPTAGGIKD
+248 TTED

-274 FTAQARDWYFP
+274 FKAQARDWYFP

-305 GEKESAPGTAEVAGA
+305 GESQSVPGTAEVPG
-320 TPALNKG
+320 TTLALNKG

-346 LTDGEKANANSMV
+346 LADGATPAAASMV

-371 YVTPNYANN
+371 YVTPNYADN
-380 AGCATVVVTQAT
+380 AGCANVVVTQAT

-405 EQMLKEA
+405 EEMLDKA
-412 LADVTFQ
+412 LQNDAFK
-419 TATSTDGSVTYDKLA
+419 TATSTDGTTKYDKLA
-434 ADFWNTGANVTALVA
+434 ADFWDDETNVDALVA
-449 FLETNEA
+449 FLNTDEA
-456 YKLALRGETEQAKKE
+456 YKLALRGETEIANQR
-471 AAITIKPNDKR
+471 AAITIQKNDKR

-516 LGAKTI
+516 LGAKSI

>member
-37 IDAISI
+37 IDAINI
-43 AFTNSVA
+43 AFTNSTA

-66 NNVYVAYL
+66 NSVYVAYL

-99 SNAEDAD
+99 SNAEDAN
-106 VIAAIGEGDVA
+106 VVAAINEGDVA

-179 LTVTADGKQT
+179 LIVAKDGTQT

-234 PVYEAYGKMAIKDA
+234 PVYEAYGKMAIKDTE
-248 NWDPTAGGIKD
+248 WDPASNGTKA

-274 FTAQARDWYFP
+274 FTAQTRDWYFP

-305 GEKESAPGTAEVAGA
+305 GEKESAPGTAEVAGT

-341 VGEKA
+341 VGEEA
-346 LTDGEKANANSMV
+346 LADGGTPASGTMV

-392 YIGANTLL
+392 YIGVNTLL

-412 LADVTFQ
+412 LADVDFQ
-419 TATSTDGSVTYDKLA
+419 TTTSTDGSVTYDKLA
-434 ADFWNTGANVTALVA
+434 ADFWNTGTNVTALVT
-449 FLETNEA
+449 FLEKNDT
-456 YKLALRGETEQAKKE
+456 YKLALRGESEQGKKE

-516 LGAKTI
+516 LGAKSI